1 METPSLNDLKNSD
14 KTKNMSYDVDI
25 QLVAIKAYFMSEIYE
40 LKHEISQLEGQK
52 KTGKCDGSESTLRD
66 ILKSQICILQ
76 EQNSFIKSELQQK
89 QIIIEKL
96 LDINKNQIKN
106 NCPSN
111 RINQSDKRQG
121 ETNSSNKVVHQS
133 NKGIENPNNEHIRN
147 ICNDSNNNTRKEITV
162 IGNSM
167 VKFLRSDEM
176 SSDNN
181 TVSVMK
187 HPGSTT
193 GDMVDYVRPVPRKKP
208 DVIIMHIGTNDLTK
222 GVNTMSKVRKI
233 VNAIQEVDSTRNIQL
248 GFSSIV
254 QRADKEYSKEIK
266 DISTRLKSYCLGK
279 GLIFVDNS
287 NIDESCLN
295 SSKLHLSKK
304 GMQLL
309 SQNILRSLEGH

>member
-1 METPSLNDLKNSD
+1 M
-14 KTKNMSYDVDI
+14 
-25 QLVAIKAYFMSEIYE
+25 
-40 LKHEISQLEGQK
+40 
-52 KTGKCDGSESTLRD
+52 
-66 ILKSQICILQ
+66 
-76 EQNSFIKSELQQK
+76 QQK

-133 NKGIENPNNEHIRN
+133 NKGIGNPNNEHIRN
-147 ICNDSNNNTRKEITV
+147 IRNDSNNNTRKEITV
-162 IGNSM
+162 TSDSM

-176 SSDNN
+176 SSVNN
-181 TVSVMK
+181 AVSVMK

-193 GDMVDYVRPVPRKKP
+193 GDMVDYVRPVTRKKP
-208 DVIIMHIGTNDLTK
+208 DVIIMHVGTNDLTK

-233 VNAIQEVDSTRNIQL
+233 VSAIQEVDSTRNIQL

-254 QRADKEYSKEIK
+254 QRADKDYSKEIK

-295 SSKLHLSKK
+295 NSKLHLSKK

-309 SQNILRSLEGH
+309 SQNILRSLGGH